1 MSLDGRI
8 TIDAIFHDTAGT
20 AAVNVVSLSDST
32 EYTAGKVAVITGTC
46 GTSAVL
52 IEPSAY
58 EYRGADGQ
66 ITMPSSVPMRVG
78 FAASNW
84 CRLTNPEDGGI
95 SVLSSGSRVS
105 TTEYFSFANE
115 LYVNVIDLG
124 VTGQT
129 SSYTIL
135 LYGVG

>member
-1 MSLDGRI
+1 MSIDGRI
-8 TIDAIFHDTAGT
+8 TVDCLFHDKSGT
-20 AAVNVVSLSDST
+20 AALKVVSLESST
-32 EYTAGKVAVITGTC
+32 AYTAGKVAVITGTC
-46 GTSAVL
+46 GTAAVL
-52 IEPSAY
+52 IEPSTY

-66 ITMPSSVPMRVG
+66 ITMPNPTRVG

-95 SVLSSGSRVS
+95 SLLSSGNRVA

-124 VTGQT
+124 VTGAT

-135 LYGVG
+135 LYGD

>member
-1 MSLDGRI
+1 MSIDGRI
-8 TIDAIFHDTAGT
+8 TVDCLFHDKDGT
-20 AAVNVVSLSDST
+20 AALKVVSLSDST
-32 EYTAGKVAVITGTC
+32 EYTTGKVAIITGTC
-46 GTSAVL
+46 GTAAVL
-52 IEPSAY
+52 IEPSVY
-58 EYRGADGQ
+58 EYRGANGQ
-66 ITMPSSVPMRVG
+66 ITMPNSTPMRVG

-84 CRLTNPEDGGI
+84 CRLSCPEDGGV
-95 SVLSSGSRVS
+95 SVLSSGNRVA

>member
-1 MSLDGRI
+1 MTLTGRI
-8 TIDAIFHDTAGT
+8 STDLIFHDTAGT
-20 AAVNVVSLSDST
+20 ASVNVVSLSDST
-32 EYTAGKVAVITGTC
+32 EYGSGAVAVITGTC
-46 GTSAVL
+46 GTAAVL
-52 IEPSAY
+52 IEVSGY
-58 EYRGADGQ
+58 EYRGANGQ

-84 CRLTNPEDGGI
+84 CRLTCPEDGGV
-95 SVLSSGSRVS
+95 SVLSSGNRVS

-124 VTGQT
+124 VTGAT

-135 LYGVG
+135 LYGVA